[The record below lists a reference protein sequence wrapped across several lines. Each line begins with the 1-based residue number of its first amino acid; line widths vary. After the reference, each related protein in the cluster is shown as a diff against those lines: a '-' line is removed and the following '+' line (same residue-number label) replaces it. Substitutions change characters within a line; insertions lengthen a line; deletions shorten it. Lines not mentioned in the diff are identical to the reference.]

1 MYRENEIEHLENQEN
16 TEWVNGLR
24 LVSEELIS
32 RPFDLNETCRSPLGL
47 EGFDGSKIS
56 NNKPNIDRDHQYLPI
71 YSEQSRS
78 QSHSSQAHCHPNEYP
93 AVYATHCQNMCC
105 FPYSTNFKHPMY
117 ENHLD
122 SQSIRMSRPVR
133 WGYSDTYTTSSTQS
147 SHTST
152 PKATH
157 SWQASPLPSPTSSVE
172 NFASIPMQFPS
183 QTILLEE
190 DSSDEVDSDSEDDYD
205 LPFLATKKLSELDIH
220 AKNSHIFGNTRP
232 VQYRNCTYDELLM
245 SQLNNHLSSS
255 DSIKDPHPRRKASEY
270 ARSILM
276 DWLVAN
282 KGTTSSINIY

>member
-1 MYRENEIEHLENQEN
+1 MYRENEIEHLESQEN

-24 LVSEELIS
+24 LVSEELVS

-47 EGFDGSKIS
+47 EGFDSSKIS
-56 NNKPNIDRDHQYLPI
+56 NNKPKIDHQYLPI
-71 YSEQSRS
+71 YSSHSRS
-78 QSHSSQAHCHPNEYP
+78 QLHSSQAHCHPNEYP
-93 AVYATHCQNMCC
+93 VYANHCQNMCC
-105 FPYSTNFKHPMY
+105 FPYQSHLKHPMY
-117 ENHLD
+117 ENSLE

-157 SWQASPLPSPTSSVE
+157 SWQNSPLPSPTSSVE
-172 NFASIPMQFPS
+172 NFSSFPMPFPC

-190 DSSDEVDSDSEDDYD
+190 EDNSDEVDSDSEDEYD

-220 AKNSHIFGNTRP
+220 AKNSHASGNIRP
-232 VQYRNCTYDELLM
+232 VQYKNCTYDELLM
-245 SQLNNHLSSS
+245 SQFNHHLSSS
-255 DSIKDPHPRRKASEY
+255 DSIKDPQPRRKASEY
-270 ARSILM
+270 ARNILM

-282 KGTTSSINIY
+282 KGTA